1 MVNST
6 YSSGGDHETCG
17 CGWAVASFLHDKV
30 VALVHYIIYIY
41 KDIIYI
47 IYIYHIYISYIYIYH
62 YISYIIYISYTNEVV

>member
-1 MVNST
+1 MLDTLLVVNST

-41 KDIIYI
+41 I
-47 IYIYHIYISYIYIYH
+47 
-62 YISYIIYISYTNEVV
+62 